1 MMIKEGSL
9 MTKKE
14 LTSLCLNSTRKQSF
28 GTSRGPLCPSA
39 SSEIPDEFGKYLL
52 VLRFPMLVDNP

>member
-1 MMIKEGSL
+1 

-14 LTSLCLNSTRKQSF
+14 LTFSLCLNSTRKQSF
-28 GTSRGPLCPSA
+28 GTSRGCLCPSA
-39 SSEIPDEFGKYLL
+39 SSEIPDEFGKSLL